1 MTWTKKTITE
11 MQRWNE
17 SGNTM
22 RMRNTRRKKALVM
35 LPKVTK
41 FFKNSDVKN
50 KCRQT
55 LKRNNTMVCPRKE
68 QCYRTCFKR
77 KVTYMKKYCEP
88 ITDNNAWEPND
99 VTVESREFVNS
110 ESVPDVSVNSCP
122 VRMWKLS
129 SKFDNFNMAKCASD
143 SSGEKMEVTSVNFIS
158 IVLA

>member
-1 MTWTKKTITE
+1 
-11 MQRWNE
+11 
-17 SGNTM
+17 
-22 RMRNTRRKKALVM
+22 
-35 LPKVTK
+35 
-41 FFKNSDVKN
+41 
-50 KCRQT
+50 
-55 LKRNNTMVCPRKE
+55 MVCPRKE

-88 ITDNNAWEPND
+88 ITDNYAWEPND